1 MTRIRW
7 PRQQNVV
14 TVVLALVVLLAGC
27 AEGDEDAPVTSGERR
42 AASGQPGAG
51 MFAPP
56 GSAAPGV
63 GGSPGA
69 GGFAASSAVAGAP
82 GTPGGGAGMGMGMGM
97 GAGMDKVD
105 AVFLQL
111 LVVYQAGGVDA
122 ARAFA
127 RMQGLLTANDEV
139 RMTLVLDTSEPSVS
153 EGTALAVGR
162 LGGRVT
168 ATYGAQ
174 IELVV
179 PVMTLVEYS
188 RQANNRGNFFA
199 DVSGFRHVRD
209 VRRTPTASGQQIGSK
224 TPPPGASAAARSE
237 GVEITGASVW
247 HAAGITGRG
256 VRVGVIDLGFMRYA
270 EILGTQGITVR
281 SFREDGK
288 MEPTPGP
295 DAMHGTACA
304 EIVRE
309 MAPDAEIALAAA
321 GDTPGGFIAAVKWL
335 TQVAGVRVIT
345 TSIGFVGDF
354 PTDGTSDLARAV
366 DEARAAGV
374 VFVKSAGNL
383 GQGQYRAP
391 FVDTDGDG
399 LHDFPGVSG
408 RNGLRVAA
416 GGGPLRLWLNWDD
429 WAQPRINYDLFVYD
443 GAGVEVA
450 KSTETQGRGGGK
462 RPVESLVIPAAK
474 GEYLVRVRK
483 VNAGDADVPLT
494 LIVGPGAALELTG
507 ADGTLTVPGDARG
520 AVTVGAVDWRDGA
533 VPRYSSRG
541 PTLDGRPKP
550 ELGGPEGVWSAAH
563 ALVGAPSTFS
573 GTSAAAPHVAGAAAL
588 VLSTDPAAAPDA
600 VRDLLVARAAPLR
613 GAGIG
618 AGRLDLGAPPPPE
631 ARTMPVAT
639 ANPPVVAV
647 AAPARVVNR
656 GESFVDDFA
665 SPNSGLTT
673 PGYRGGTYRIA
684 AEANALLSQFY
695 PVEVATPDAT
705 YAVTARRVT
714 GAGDAPMGLIV
725 RARDRDN
732 YLLFVAT
739 NDGTFNVFARVN
751 GSLRALLNTWT
762 PTDAIRR
769 DGPNRLQVE
778 ATRTHF
784 AFSVNG
790 RVVTVLE
797 ITDIWPTGGFGF
809 AGGGGIG
816 AGGEVAFTG
825 YRVTTP

>member
-1 MTRIRW
+1 M
-7 PRQQNVV
+7 
-14 TVVLALVVLLAGC
+14 VLLTLVVLLAGC
-27 AEGDEDAPVTSGERR
+27 AEGDGDAPPSSGGSSQP
-42 AASGQPGAG
+42 ALSGPQGGASVALP
-51 MFAPP
+51 
-56 GSAAPGV
+56 
-63 GGSPGA
+63 GSPGA
-69 GGFAASSAVAGAP
+69 GGFAASSAVSG
-82 GTPGGGAGMGMGMGM
+82 GGGGSGGAGVGV
-97 GAGMDKVD
+97 DKVD

-111 LVVYQAGGVDA
+111 LAVYQVGGVDA

-139 RMTLVLDTSEPSVS
+139 RMTLVLDTNEPSVT

-179 PVMTLVEYS
+179 PVTTLVEYS
-188 RQANNRGNFFA
+188 KQANNRGSFFA

-209 VRRTPTASGQQIGSK
+209 VRRTPTASSSQQPATSGQIGSK
-224 TPPPGASAAARSE
+224 TPPPGASASARSE

-256 VRVGVIDLGFMRYA
+256 VRVGVVDLGFTRYP
-270 EILGTQGITVR
+270 EVLGTQGITAR

-288 MEPTPGP
+288 LEPPPGP

-309 MAPDAEIALAAA
+309 MAPDAELALAAA
-321 GDTPGGFIAAVKWL
+321 GDTPGGFIAAIKWL
-335 TQVAGVRVIT
+335 TQVAGARVVT

-399 LHDFPGVSG
+399 LHDFPGTAN
-408 RNGLRVAA
+408 RNGLRVAT

-429 WAQPRINYDLFVYD
+429 WAQPRINYDLYVYD
-443 GAGVEVA
+443 SAGAEVA
-450 KSTETQGRGGGK
+450 KSTETQGRGGK

-474 GEYLVRVRK
+474 GEYTVRVRK
-483 VNAGDADVPLT
+483 VNAGDPDVPLT
-494 LIVGPGAALELTG
+494 LIVGPGAALELSG
-507 ADGTLTVPGDARG
+507 AEGTITVPGDARG
-520 AVTVGAVDWRDGA
+520 AVTVGAVDWHDGA

-563 ALVGAPSTFS
+563 ALIGAAPAFS

-600 VRDLLVARAAPLR
+600 VRDLLVSRAAPLGGMGNAVT
-613 GAGIG
+613 GAGSG

-631 ARTMPVAT
+631 ARAKPLPM
-639 ANPPVVAV
+639 NPPAV
-647 AAPARVVNR
+647 TAAPARTVNR
-656 GESFVDDFA
+656 DESFADDFTDT
-665 SPNSGLTT
+665 NGGLPM
-673 PGYRGGTYRIA
+673 PGYRNGTYRIA
-684 AEANALLSQFY
+684 ADANALLSQFY
-695 PVEVATPDAT
+695 PIEVAAPDAT
-705 YAVTARRVT
+705 YTVTARRVG
-714 GAGDAPMGLIV
+714 GAGDVPMGLIV

-751 GSLRALLNTWT
+751 GSLRALLNAWT
-762 PTDAIRR
+762 PSDAIRR
-769 DGPNRLQVE
+769 DGPNRLEVQ
-778 ATRTHF
+778 ATGTRF

-790 RVVTVLE
+790 RVLTVLE
-797 ITDIWPTGGFGF
+797 ITDIWPTGGCGF

-825 YRVTTP
+825 YRVTAP